1 MRTETSPRPS
11 ARLPS
16 SHEFP
21 RPVPAP
27 GGEEENA
34 LVLRIA
40 AGQSEALGSL
50 YDRTASMAL
59 GLLIR
64 ILGDPAEAEE
74 ILQDVFLQ
82 VWRDA
87 GRYNCERSSA
97 RGWLMMM
104 ARSRALDRLR
114 SAGVR
119 RRTQTELARQGIAVA
134 IAPLGSARLEHRERR
149 QKVSTALDR
158 LPREQREAIELAFY
172 QGMTH
177 TQIAEHLGAP
187 LGTIKSRVLLGMK
200 KLRELLADERDR
212 ARVARAA

>member
-1 MRTETSPRPS
+1 MRTEISTRSASPLHSCREFQRP
-11 ARLPS
+11 LPAA
-16 SHEFP
+16 
-21 RPVPAP
+21 PADD
-27 GGEEENA
+27 ENE

-40 AGQSEALGSL
+40 AGQRDALGAF
-50 YDRTASMAL
+50 YDRTSSMAL

-64 ILGDPAEAEE
+64 ILGDPTEAEE
-74 ILQDVFLQ
+74 TLQDVFLQ

-87 GRYNCERSSA
+87 SRYRAERSSA

-114 SAGVR
+114 SAAVR
-119 RRTQTELARQGIAVA
+119 RRTRTELARQGVAVA
-134 IAPLGSARLEHRERR
+134 IAPLGAARIEHRERR
-149 QKVSTALDR
+149 QKVTSALGH

-177 TQIAEHLGAP
+177 TQIAEHLGTP

-200 KLRELLADERDR
+200 KLRELLADERDG
-212 ARVARAA
+212 ARRRQAA